1 MKDIITMKVNKVMG
15 LILKSIIDQK
25 KKEDNL
31 CQNSLKNSLKNNNS
45 KILIKV
51 KINNL
56 NNNSLIY
63 HQELNLKDINIQ
75 LIQAE
80 YGNLQSLFHQIVHP
94 MYLIK
99 KLIMFY
105 LNIHIYLIQIYLMI
119 RKVNI
124 KLLCT
129 KIPENEQ
136 LKIMETML

>member
-80 YGNLQSLFHQIVHP
+80 YGNLQNLFHQIVHP

>member
-31 CQNSLKNSLKNNNS
+31 CQNSHKNSLKNNNS